1 MTLTRTIGII
11 GLGLIGGS
19 IARALKKSK
28 KDYII
33 YAFDR
38 QIDVLDSALKGRVID
53 KICSISELNE
63 CDIIFICIPV
73 NKMKSVLEELKINIK
88 EDCILTDVGSTK
100 GDISRLIDSMGLNS
114 RFIGGHPLAG
124 SEKSGYEASKSNMF
138 ENAYYCLTPTSET
151 RKEDLELLQDIV
163 SDMGAIPIIM
173 TPEEHDK
180 ATAAISHVP
189 HVVAALLVNMVG
201 ELDSQDNI
209 MKNIAA
215 GGFKDITRI
224 ASSSP
229 DLWTG
234 ICFSNKEMVLET
246 LSYFSAK
253 LDRFKDILRN
263 DQKESVNQFFDSART
278 LRSSFSDKKGLIQKT
293 YDILVDVDDRPGII
307 AIISTALANQ
317 NINIKNIGIIHSR
330 ENEEGALQIQFEN
343 EKSRKQ
349 GVKVLT
355 SLGYRAK
362 EKE

>member
-1 MTLTRTIGII
+1 MALTRTIGII

-19 IARALKKSK
+19 IARALKKSGRT
-28 KDYII
+28 YIV
-33 YAFDR
+33 YGCDR
-38 QIDVLDSALKGRVID
+38 QEKVLESALKDKVID
-53 KICSISELNE
+53 RICQINDLGD
-63 CDIIFICIPV
+63 CDAIFLCVPV
-73 NKMKSVLEELKINIK
+73 SGMKPILEELIVNIK
-88 EDCILTDVGSTK
+88 NNCVLTDVGSTK
-100 GDISRLIDSMGLNS
+100 GDVSRLIDSLGLNG

-151 RKEDLELLQDIV
+151 RSEDLEFLKDIV
-163 SDMGAIPIIM
+163 ADMGAIPIIM

-201 ELDSQDNI
+201 ELDNQDNI

-224 ASSSP
+224 ASSNP

-234 ICFSNKEMVLET
+234 ICFSNKEMLLNT
-246 LSYFSAK
+246 LSHFSDG
-253 LDRFKDILRN
+253 LERFKEILLN
-263 DQKESVNQFFDSART
+263 DQKESVNRFFDSARS
-278 LRSSFSDKKGLIQKT
+278 LRSSISDKIGLIQKT
-293 YDILVDVDDRPGII
+293 YDILVDVDDKPGII
-307 AIISTALANQ
+307 AVIATALANE

-330 ENEEGALQIQFEN
+330 ETEEGALQIQFEN
-343 EKSRKQ
+343 ENASKQ

-355 SLGYRAK
+355 SLGYRVT